1 MSELHAKFTSNQN
14 KGLVWK
20 LLADDGVFQGI
31 PETKANAVKEE
42 FDRRIQTIAR
52 QMSPADNLV
61 NLDKRVIAE
70 MMQDIGKYKT
80 SEEMTLA
87 YNAAE
92 IAQNRQK
99 VFENELQH
107 KKKEFETMNSKP
119 VPEKID
125 FSDALDSPIG
135 SEMDKILAEQIALRE
150 KQLNMVLQTQD
161 KESATKWIQPPGD
174 TKIQKLVELQ
184 EHVEP
189 VKLRIGEKIDLKAGD
204 LKAKRVVFADTITQA
219 EQADNNDNFLSL
231 LKKKDPPPKEDMM
244 TMLREILEKQN
255 QILAFLTNEKN

>member
-1 MSELHAKFTSNQN
+1 MTEIYTKFTSNQN

-31 PETKANAVKEE
+31 PETKASAVKEE

-52 QMSPADNLV
+52 QISPADNLV

-70 MMQDIGKYKT
+70 MMHDIGKYKT
-80 SEEMTLA
+80 PEDMTLS

-107 KKKEFETMNSKP
+107 KKKEFDSMNSKP
-119 VPEKID
+119 VPDKID
-125 FSDALDSPIG
+125 FSDTLDSPIG

-150 KQLNMVLQTQD
+150 KQLNLVLQTQD
-161 KESATKWIQPPGD
+161 KESATKWIQPPID
-174 TKIQKLVELQ
+174 NKIQKQ
-184 EHVEP
+184 EEP
-189 VKLRIGEKIDLKAGD
+189 VKLRIGEKIDLKAND
-204 LKAKRVVFADTITQA
+204 LKAKRVVFADTIMQSEPIDPAQLIT
-219 EQADNNDNFLSL
+219 ADNTDIFLSL
-231 LKKKDPPPKEDMM
+231 LKKKDPLPKEDIM
-244 TMLREILEKQN
+244 TLLREILEKQN
-255 QILAFLTNEKN
+255 QILAFLTR